1 MIFPMRDEFE
11 KILGDAL
18 RDTEAQAPDLFDAIA
33 ARRTPLHKFRNKLW
47 LNRYRLMGAAALIL
61 AALTWFLVSDV
72 NNPDQNGMV
81 DTPAHQENVHGVA
94 PGKRPEASNAFDQQR
109 DVAMITDEVDES
121 ITNDRTD
128 FSELDRANEQES
140 NDDIYRGDDV
150 TEETQVVAEIEN
162 SPSSSR
168 NDISSDQAFDGQTDP
183 TESVVTDPIVSDSN
197 EGQEAEGQEDEDQIA
212 VEENE
217 GAQFEFWTY
226 KKNNEDI
233 ESAEG
238 AEDVES
244 AQEIVS
250 EVETPNTEEAVSSFE
265 TVDAKDDSENSG
277 NEIELP
283 TPPIKRFSMQLEA
296 GPMFGDRTLNGD
308 RSIIDQRNWSETA
321 QWSTVAGFKF
331 NYELNTNLEVFAGF
345 TYAERKELM
354 KHQQVDNV
362 TEAVTKTVDVVVI
375 DPVEGE
381 RIEQIEVSSMEER
394 EVVTETK
401 ADNSYQRILVPVGL
415 RYNFFIKRAWS
426 VSPSVETAVQ
436 LWNRN
441 SGLVLG
447 ANGETV
453 ALSSPEFSRTSVQA
467 RVGTA
472 LGYRFNGRSSLF
484 IEPGYST
491 FINPVNSAKYPLK
504 QRDFAIDCRIGWKV
518 NF

>member
-72 NNPDQNGMV
+72 NNSDQNGMV

-94 PGKRPEASNAFDQQR
+94 PEKSQETSNAFDQQR
-109 DVAMITDEVDES
+109 DVAVITDEVDES
-121 ITNDRTD
+121 IIDDRTD
-128 FSELDRANEQES
+128 VNDLDRANEQES
-140 NDDIYRGDDV
+140 IDDIYREDDV
-150 TEETQVVAEIEN
+150 TEATQVVAEIEN
-162 SPSSSR
+162 SQSSSR
-168 NDISSDQAFDGQTDP
+168 NDISSDQAFEDQTDP
-183 TESVVTDPIVSDSN
+183 TESEVTDPIVPGSN
-197 EGQEAEGQEDEDQIA
+197 VGQESEGQEDEARIA
-212 VEENE
+212 VDENE
-217 GAQFEFWTY
+217 GAQFESWTI

-238 AEDVES
+238 AEDAES

-250 EVETPNTEEAVSSFE
+250 EEEIPQVDDAIAADE
-265 TVDAKDDSENSG
+265 TVYARADSENNG

-296 GPMFGDRTLNGD
+296 GPMFGERTLNGD
-308 RSIIDQRNWSETA
+308 RSIIDQRNAAETA

-354 KHQQVDNV
+354 QLQQVEHIAE
-362 TEAVTKTVDVVVI
+362 TVTKTVDVVVI

-381 RIEQIEVSSMEER
+381 RIEQIQVTSLEER
-394 EVVTETK
+394 DVVAETK

-426 VSPSVETAVQ
+426 VSPSIETAVQ

-441 SGLVLG
+441 SGMVLG

-472 LGYRFNGRSSLF
+472 LGYRFNRRNSLF

-491 FINPVNSAKYPLK
+491 FINPVNSAEYPLK
-504 QRDFAIDCRIGWKV
+504 QRDFAIDFRIGWKV